1 MPIHSSYCPLH
12 VLQLNRA
19 VRYPFLSTGQF
30 HILTD
35 WRRAD
40 HDNWKDWILICYVNN
55 HLTWQL
61 TKLNKLRGWNKALL
75 MIKRKHSSFENVPIL
90 LCLKITCVNCQKIIL
105 PFCQCS
111 TLYFPFQSNNYH
123 PLNNLLLH
131 LLVDDGYWALVV
143 LLLWIAWVRSRRG
156 RRCIGRRL
164 FLCGNKQWQNILKI
178 LN

>member
-55 HLTWQL
+55 HLLGNWQNKINWVGGGEI
-61 TKLNKLRGWNKALL
+61 KLYSWLKGTIHHLKMSQHCCASKLLVWIAR
-75 MIKRKHSSFENVPIL
+75 
-90 LCLKITCVNCQKIIL
+90 KIIL

-143 LLLWIAWVRSRRG
+143 LLWIAWVRSRRG

-164 FLCGNKQWQNILKI
+164 FLCGNKQQ
-178 LN
+178 